1 MVSGGQ
7 DLTATINMLTGGG
20 GSGGGS
26 GSTDHPQG
34 KKTLGTIV
42 KGVGGLAKSVAKG
55 VGKKAGVMGINFGIA
70 ALLKQSQLFTGFIGS
85 IFQILGGFV
94 DVLIA
99 PLMPLMFKGLAWVA
113 KGIPWIQAKLSQF
126 TGWIGGLWEASD
138 GVGDFI
144 KNLMVQG
151 TQNIINWG
159 LSLFDQVKGAAFWSG
174 ILSTVQGILLEVWD
188 GVYAGLVELFPWLKP
203 FLDELVIAVKNI
215 WDAASA
221 AIMPI
226 FEAIKKL
233 LVLIVPP
240 LFKLWKWLMGKF
252 WNYYAKPVITTLFP
266 FLIKVV
272 GGMIATIINTTT
284 AIVKA
289 IFAIWDGFVWLTDK
303 INVFADWVKTFFT
316 GGFNQA
322 IISGVKSG
330 VSWIGNK
337 IMAVY
342 NFIKGIPETL
352 ASAAR
357 TILDAVLEPIKNMIS
372 TISGLVGTLANPG
385 KAISGAFDKV
395 GGWFGKQSNAVDIS
409 VNGTSVSPQEMA
421 QGRASVR
428 TNIQN
433 YDQYS
438 TSQLLFDGG

>member
-1 MVSGGQ
+1 
-7 DLTATINMLTGGG
+7 
-20 GSGGGS
+20 
-26 GSTDHPQG
+26 
-34 KKTLGTIV
+34 
-42 KGVGGLAKSVAKG
+42 
-55 VGKKAGVMGINFGIA
+55 
-70 ALLKQSQLFTGFIGS
+70 
-85 IFQILGGFV
+85 
-94 DVLIA
+94 
-99 PLMPLMFKGLAWVA
+99 MFLR
-113 KGIPWIQAKLSQF
+113 I
-126 TGWIGGLWEASD
+126 
-138 GVGDFI
+138 
-144 KNLMVQG
+144 
-151 TQNIINWG
+151 
-159 LSLFDQVKGAAFWSG
+159 
-174 ILSTVQGILLEVWD
+174 
-188 GVYAGLVELFPWLKP
+188 
-203 FLDELVIAVKNI
+203 
-215 WDAASA
+215 
-221 AIMPI
+221 
-226 FEAIKKL
+226 
-233 LVLIVPP
+233 
-240 LFKLWKWLMGKF
+240 
-252 WNYYAKPVITTLFP
+252 
-266 FLIKVV
+266 
-272 GGMIATIINTTT
+272 
-284 AIVKA
+284 
-289 IFAIWDGFVWLTDK
+289 
-303 INVFADWVKTFFT
+303 
-316 GGFNQA
+316 NQA